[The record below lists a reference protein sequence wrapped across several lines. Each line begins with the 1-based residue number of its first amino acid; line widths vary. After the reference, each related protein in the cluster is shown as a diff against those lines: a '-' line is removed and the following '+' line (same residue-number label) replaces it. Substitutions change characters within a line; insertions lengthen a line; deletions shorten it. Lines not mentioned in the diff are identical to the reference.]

1 MPADKK
7 GRTAAKDGARGSHQ
21 GCGHVGK
28 PIKQAGYMFAD
39 RFTSQ
44 KKACKTRR
52 VHTCMKWMRS
62 IVSTGN
68 GGRPRLPSGACG
80 NTSATSSAHGTTPF
94 ISSRNSRLRV
104 RLVVKS
110 NPRLACLIPQSS
122 QPFVYLATQSCM
134 IYADGMDA
142 SPRKRAVVE
151 MAKRLWK
158 VELVFAGMCESEN
171 AGQPF

>member
-1 MPADKK
+1 MPANKK

-21 GCGHVGK
+21 GCCGHVDR
-28 PIKQAGYMFAD
+28 PTKQAGYMFAD

-52 VHTCMKWMRS
+52 VHTCIKWMRN

-68 GGRPRLPSGACG
+68 GGRPRLPPGACG
-80 NTSATSSAHGTTPF
+80 NTSATSSLHGTTRF

-110 NPRLACLIPQSS
+110 NPRLACLMPKSSQSS
-122 QPFVYLATQSCM
+122 AYLAT
-134 IYADGMDA
+134 
-142 SPRKRAVVE
+142 
-151 MAKRLWK
+151 
-158 VELVFAGMCESEN
+158 
-171 AGQPF
+171 